1 MPAEGT
7 PFVYVFSGREM
18 PQDDVRDMIAYMIES
33 NEGKESVDDTKKSLQ
48 LFFCSFG
55 LFDITMAIRLS

>member
-48 LFFCSFG
+48 LFF
-55 LFDITMAIRLS
+55 LFFWLL